1 MSRPKK
7 GRKVCSLPANAE
19 FFPANGLDQQ
29 ETVSLGIDEY
39 EAIRLI
45 DYQNFTQEECAGY
58 MGISRTTAQ
67 DIYSKARYKLAR
79 MLVEALPLRIDG
91 GVYRL
96 CDGREPICCCGGC
109 TRHRNQS
116 PAGGSVAI
124 ERKMDI
130 KKETR

>member
-45 DYQNFTQEECAGY
+45 DYQNFTPGRRCAVLYGGY
-58 MGISRTTAQ
+58 PALRRRIFIVRPVIS
-67 DIYSKARYKLAR
+67 
-79 MLVEALPLRIDG
+79 
-91 GVYRL
+91 
-96 CDGREPICCCGGC
+96 
-109 TRHRNQS
+109 
-116 PAGGSVAI
+116 
-124 ERKMDI
+124 
-130 KKETR
+130 